1 MRKGIITI
9 LIVGLCGFLWIAAQ
23 SWSKQL
29 EVSKVTV
36 RGTMHIDADEILRIA
51 ALSDTVLFEDIDL
64 GELQYR
70 VKQHPYVRT
79 ASVNRDFPATVR
91 ITVQERKP
99 DALLVGSRMA
109 ILDDENIVMPVRY
122 GNSMEN
128 LPVISGEFSIP
139 QTGDTLRH
147 SGVDRAL
154 QIIRATRA
162 SDEIMHHLF
171 SEMRV
176 LEGGSLVAYSTDHG
190 VPIFLGEAS
199 NARQLIA
206 FKEFWLQEVVPV
218 GADQIQ
224 SIDLRYDDQI
234 VTRWQNGR

>member
-36 RGTMHIDADEILRIA
+36 RGTMHIDADEILRMA

-64 GELQYR
+64 GELQHR

-176 LEGGSLVAYSTDHG
+176 LEGGSLVAYSTDYG
-190 VPIFLGEAS
+190 VPIFLGEAF